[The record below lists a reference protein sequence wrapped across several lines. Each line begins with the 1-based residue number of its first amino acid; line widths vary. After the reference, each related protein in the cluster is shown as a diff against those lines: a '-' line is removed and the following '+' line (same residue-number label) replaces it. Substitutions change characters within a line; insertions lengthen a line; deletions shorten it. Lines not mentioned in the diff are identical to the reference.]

1 MVNFARLVVL
11 HGQVNWDFSILFSK
25 WVELGPW
32 FNYRWIGDVE
42 THVFLYRT
50 FLYDVTSF

>member
-42 THVFLYRT
+42 THVF
-50 FLYDVTSF
+50 FV